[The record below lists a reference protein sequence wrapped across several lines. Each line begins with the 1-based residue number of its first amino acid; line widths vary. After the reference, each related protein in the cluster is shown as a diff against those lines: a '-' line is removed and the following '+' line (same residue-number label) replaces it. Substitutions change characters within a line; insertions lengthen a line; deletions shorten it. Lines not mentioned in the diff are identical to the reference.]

1 MSFKELFTL
10 TFVLKTFFIFTEVDQ
25 QDIFFQQKQ
34 IICSIFYIHYMI
46 SSRILQMCQDF
57 YSNLLEFLHFINL
70 FPNLNNTQ
78 WILFAYNNIKLI
90 LLKLKIIFNKD
101 LSRIQPNK

>member
-1 MSFKELFTL
+1 MPHFNLNNVLRAGLEFKRQGDH
-10 TFVLKTFFIFTEVDQ
+10 VSD
-25 QDIFFQQKQ
+25 DWMQ
-34 IICSIFYIHYMI
+34 IMRCDGRVSAVI
-46 SSRILQMCQDF
+46 SSADIHWPNGTYYTL
-57 YSNLLEFLHFINL
+57 FI